1 MCIRLVN
8 SCNQEPKMKVHSD
21 KFTGLRPFMSI
32 AVLAVNGHSD
42 GPTYG
47 LGWPRFKMFH
57 HPAWAVG

>member
-1 MCIRLVN
+1 
-8 SCNQEPKMKVHSD
+8 MKVHSD